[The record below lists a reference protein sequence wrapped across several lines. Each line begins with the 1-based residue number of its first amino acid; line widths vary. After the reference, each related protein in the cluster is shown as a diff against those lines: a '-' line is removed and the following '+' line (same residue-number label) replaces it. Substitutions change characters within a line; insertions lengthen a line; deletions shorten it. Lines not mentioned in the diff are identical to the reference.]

1 LKKIKANKN
10 KKMET
15 QTQLNPTRSKSYKIG
30 NKRVKIYFNI
40 NLNKIISQ
48 SPNLI

>member
-1 LKKIKANKN
+1 MDTK
-10 KKMET
+10 T
-15 QTQLNPTRSKSYKIG
+15 QISHTRSSSYRKG
-30 NKRVKIYFNI
+30 NKRVKIFYNI